1 MTRAELRRQ
10 WNAAIHRGRPER
22 KAQQRDAKDERRPIS
37 AATKKSFRRWEKYT
51 GKPIV
56 YGALFVG
63 SPALALEPKEEHNDP
78 AVELR
83 GGAEEKPG

>member
-10 WNAAIHRGRPER
+10 WNDAIHRGRPER
-22 KAQQRDAKDERRPIS
+22 KAQQRDAKDEQRPLS
-37 AATKKSFRRWEKYT
+37 AATKKSFRAMKR
-51 GKPIV
+51 
-56 YGALFVG
+56 L
-63 SPALALEPKEEHNDP
+63 ALALEHKEEHNDL

>member
-1 MTRAELRRQ
+1 MEEKVTRAEMRRL
-10 WNAAIHRGRPER
+10 WAAAIHRGRPER

-37 AATKKSFRRWEKYT
+37 AATKKSFRRMKR
-51 GKPIV
+51 
-56 YGALFVG
+56 L
-63 SPALALEPKEEHNDP
+63 ALALEQKVAHNGP